1 MTAYRPLVLVSG
13 LVTQLPPG
21 IGLTGDS
28 LTSSEGAIEFRDAVT
43 TAVTSGVTIDAFPS
57 ATYSTV
63 VYSVQASRGSA
74 VHSTEIKLIH
84 DTSTVSTAE
93 YGTVYTSGI
102 VATYSG
108 DISGSNIEVKAYGN
122 EAASTNYRIIRY
134 AQSS

>member
-74 VHSTEIKLIH
+74 VH
-84 DTSTVSTAE
+84 
-93 YGTVYTSGI
+93 
-102 VATYSG
+102 
-108 DISGSNIEVKAYGN
+108 
-122 EAASTNYRIIRY
+122 
-134 AQSS
+134 